1 MILMMEETQHPWDQ
15 RGNQTDHR
23 VEMFATG
30 FPPKAAHESESFP
43 LSGSGGCGSGRGSG
57 GRAGVPGDGLR
68 PVSPG
73 RPPGLRPLAR
83 PGPCRLTGRTP
94 SRTRNFKLAGELDL
108 VFQAPA
114 GRVMGQLSYS
124 KAVQQTG
131 QGPSA
136 GCGPGRGRAS
146 ADRDIRV
153 VLYRDL
159 GAGGTRPPPSALTPP
174 SAGSE
179 PGTQACLGPY
189 LLLIEWLGG
198 TGRGLAWKPTEPERR
213 LRRLEPARDGT
224 ARGSVFRGTDG

>member
-1 MILMMEETQHPWDQ
+1 
-15 RGNQTDHR
+15 
-23 VEMFATG
+23 MFATG

-43 LSGSGGCGSGRGSG
+43 LSGSGRGSG

-114 GRVMGQLSYS
+114 GRVMGQFSYS
-124 KAVQQTG
+124 KVVPQTG

-136 GCGPGRGRAS
+136 GCAPRPRGP
-146 ADRDIRV
+146 
-153 VLYRDL
+153 
-159 GAGGTRPPPSALTPP
+159 
-174 SAGSE
+174 
-179 PGTQACLGPY
+179 
-189 LLLIEWLGG
+189 
-198 TGRGLAWKPTEPERR
+198 
-213 LRRLEPARDGT
+213 
-224 ARGSVFRGTDG
+224 